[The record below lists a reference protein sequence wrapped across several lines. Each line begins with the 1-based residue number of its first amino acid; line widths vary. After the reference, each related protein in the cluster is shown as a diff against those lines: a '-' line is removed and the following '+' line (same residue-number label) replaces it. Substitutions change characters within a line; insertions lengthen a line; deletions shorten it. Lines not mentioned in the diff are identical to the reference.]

1 MGIGLVAYS
10 IRVKQRRSED
20 TTFDNLDDIEGVDF
34 FDFIKEFL
42 EENSDDFYINEE
54 NKKAFKVESINTDNE
69 KRIISGFTTY
79 GDGGMPAHIRNI
91 QNPNSIAYNKNENDA
106 ECIPLYYL
114 FYLPTSDRGI
124 ILLEKFGQ
132 KSAKTIFKNLISKKF
147 AEELQNKTL
156 YIDLLPQR
164 RLIELFM
171 TQGIVKQLTLSS
183 FKSPGS
189 KIEDFYANNG
199 QSIENVATY
208 DFTIRANRN
217 KNLSF
222 LKEKISRIFNRTAN
236 ISSIN
241 DLIGIRSYEPNQL
254 KVTYSIRGTQKT
266 IKLDGLDDIN
276 VIYDITDKFENPY
289 IHPEYSKINP
299 IAQEYL
305 NDLLGWKYV

>member
-114 FYLPTSDRGI
+114 FYFICLQVI
-124 ILLEKFGQ
+124 
-132 KSAKTIFKNLISKKF
+132 
-147 AEELQNKTL
+147 EE
-156 YIDLLPQR
+156 
-164 RLIELFM
+164 
-171 TQGIVKQLTLSS
+171 
-183 FKSPGS
+183 
-189 KIEDFYANNG
+189 
-199 QSIENVATY
+199 
-208 DFTIRANRN
+208 
-217 KNLSF
+217 LSF
-222 LKEKISRIFNRTAN
+222 LKNLAKNQPRRFLKILF
-236 ISSIN
+236 
-241 DLIGIRSYEPNQL
+241 L
-254 KVTYSIRGTQKT
+254 KNLQKNYK
-266 IKLDGLDDIN
+266 IKLFILICYHN
-276 VIYDITDKFENPY
+276 VD
-289 IHPEYSKINP
+289 
-299 IAQEYL
+299 
-305 NDLLGWKYV
+305 